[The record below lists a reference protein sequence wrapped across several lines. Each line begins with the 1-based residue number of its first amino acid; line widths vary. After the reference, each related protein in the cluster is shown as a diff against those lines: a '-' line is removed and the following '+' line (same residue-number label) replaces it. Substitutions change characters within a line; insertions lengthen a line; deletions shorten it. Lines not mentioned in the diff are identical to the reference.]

1 MGAAVAT
8 PVPQLY
14 DPAGGELTRAP
25 FDHAGRRVRRPAAD
39 YMSDDDDRRENERLR
54 RARAASV
61 RTALILAAIAL
72 GLYLAFFWA
81 HLAR

>member
-1 MGAAVAT
+1 M
-8 PVPQLY
+8 
-14 DPAGGELTRAP
+14 
-25 FDHAGRRVRRPAAD
+25 RRPAAD
-39 YMSDDDDRRENERLR
+39 QMSDDDDRRENERLR

-81 HLAR
+81 HLAH